1 MVPFNIKLQLTLSQI
16 QDKTNNE
23 LFSLLTKVTDLE
35 TQFQKKGKNIIVLF
49 VDLEGSTHYKITH
62 TFFESLR
69 KIITHN
75 SAVSD
80 IIKKNHGHVI
90 KWLGD
95 GIMARFSEKDIIKSI
110 KTSVEIQQFFSEYN
124 KNKSKDDKINT
135 KIGMSI
141 GRCLEISGIGNTVN
155 DLMGIPVDTASRI
168 QLLAKP
174 KQILID
180 NELKKKINILTKNQ
194 KTKQQVKNLNVS
206 FDSAKLRN
214 LRGIG
219 PVKIVEVRWDKF
231 LEIQREKNDF
241 IPEQLEELAKILS
254 RNNNENLISDTSNFC
269 KPLLSDEE
277 KQIIVRHAFQ
287 NTRKTIRILA
297 YSLSSWKERIEKSLL
312 ASIRRGI
319 KVEILV
325 LSNASKYRFEKTLYE
340 SFRVDIEVKK
350 WIKDVQKIKSSYQ
363 TNLQNTLDTIKI
375 WQSQLDNSQKK
386 LLSIHSYDEMPN
398 YYGFMFDDDKL
409 YFSSFYVDLTERG
422 YNLPAVFIEKNKDML
437 GDMIIQGF
445 QNWFD
450 IKFVQNESIDIS

>member
-1 MVPFNIKLQLTLSQI
+1 MTSSRK
-16 QDKTNNE
+16 QDKTNDE

-35 TQFQKKGKNIIVLF
+35 TQFQKNGKNTIVF
-49 VDLEGSTHYKITH
+49 FADLEGSTHYKTTH

-69 KIITHN
+69 KIMTHN
-75 SAVSD
+75 SVVSD
-80 IIKKNHGHVI
+80 MIKKNHGYVI

-95 GIMARFSEKDIIKSI
+95 GIMARFSEKDIIKSV
-110 KTSVEIQQFFSEYN
+110 KASVEIQKFFSEYN
-124 KNKSKDDKINT
+124 KDKSKDDKINT
-135 KIGMSI
+135 KIGLSI
-141 GRCLEISGIGNTVN
+141 GHCLEISSTGNTVN

-174 KQILID
+174 TQILID
-180 NELKKKINILTKNQ
+180 NKLKKKINILTKDH
-194 KTKQQVKNLNVS
+194 KTKQLVKNLNIS
-206 FDSAKLRN
+206 FDHAKLRN

-219 PVKIVEVRWDKF
+219 PVKIVEVRWNKF
-231 LEIQREKNDF
+231 LEIQLEKNDL
-241 IPEQLEELAKILS
+241 IPEHLKKLANILS

-269 KPLLSDEE
+269 KPLLLDEE
-277 KQIIVRHAFQ
+277 KQITIRNAFH
-287 NTRKTIRILA
+287 NTDKTIRILA
-297 YSLSSWKERIEKSLL
+297 FSLSSWKDRLEKPLL
-312 ASIRRGI
+312 AAIRRGI

-325 LSNASKYRFEKTLYE
+325 LSNESKYRFEKTLYE
-340 SFRVDIEVKK
+340 SFRTDIAVKK
-350 WIKDVQKIKSSYQ
+350 WIKEVQKISNSYQ

-450 IKFVQNESIDIS
+450 IKFALNEPIDIG

>member
-1 MVPFNIKLQLTLSQI
+1 MTSSRK
-16 QDKTNNE
+16 QDKTNDE

-35 TQFQKKGKNIIVLF
+35 TQFQKNGKNTIVF
-49 VDLEGSTHYKITH
+49 FADLEGSTRYKTTH

-69 KIITHN
+69 KIMTHN
-75 SAVSD
+75 SVVSD
-80 IIKKNHGHVI
+80 IIKKNHGYVI

-95 GIMARFSEKDIIKSI
+95 GIMARFSEKDIIKSV
-110 KTSVEIQQFFSEYN
+110 KASVEIQKFFFEYN
-124 KNKSKDDKINT
+124 KDKSKDDKINT
-135 KIGMSI
+135 KIGLSI
-141 GRCLEISGIGNTVN
+141 GHCLEISSTGNTVN

-174 KQILID
+174 TQILID
-180 NELKKKINILTKNQ
+180 NKLKKKINILTKDH
-194 KTKQQVKNLNVS
+194 KAKQLVKNLNIS
-206 FDSAKLRN
+206 FDHAKLRN

-219 PVKIVEVRWDKF
+219 PVKIVEVRWNKF
-231 LEIQREKNDF
+231 LEIQLEKNDL
-241 IPEQLEELAKILS
+241 IPEHLKKLANILS

-269 KPLLSDEE
+269 KPLLLDEE
-277 KQIIVRHAFQ
+277 KQITIRNAFH
-287 NTRKTIRILA
+287 NTDKTIRILA
-297 YSLSSWKERIEKSLL
+297 FSLSSWKDRLEKPLL
-312 ASIRRGI
+312 AAIRRGI

-325 LSNASKYRFEKTLYE
+325 LSNESKYRFEKTLYE
-340 SFRVDIEVKK
+340 SFRTDIAVKK
-350 WIKDVQKIKSSYQ
+350 WIKEVQKISNSYQ
-363 TNLQNTLDTIKI
+363 TNLQNTLDTINI

-450 IKFVQNESIDIS
+450 IKFALNEPIDIG